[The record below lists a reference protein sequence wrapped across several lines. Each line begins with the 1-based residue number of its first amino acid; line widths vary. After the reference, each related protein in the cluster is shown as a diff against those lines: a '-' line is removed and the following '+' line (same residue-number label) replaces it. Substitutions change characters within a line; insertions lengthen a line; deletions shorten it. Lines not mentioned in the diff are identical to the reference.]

1 MNNNAENYIRSLYER
16 ADSIT
21 KDQLRA
27 EIDEITE
34 KRINEIRTSKTEVE
48 ISGNSFYV
56 ANEGSDDND
65 GKTPDTAWQTPDRVT
80 AAKHNGELCNGDGVF
95 FKRGQLFRGMIET
108 ANGVTY
114 SAYGD
119 DSDPKPRIYS
129 FHKNTAD
136 PALWVKTDVEH
147 VWQYAEICTLD
158 IGSIIFG
165 DKDYARKIY
174 RSLEDDGRQLD
185 YGSDD
190 KPEFNDYHDLHE
202 DLTFWHDWALD
213 MPEGVSGKVYLRCE
227 AGNPGEVYDD
237 IEFSQRLSVFRN
249 LSTYDVTIDNIHI
262 AHSCFGVSGL
272 CHNETV
278 QNCEFSWIGGSV
290 QVAPRKL
297 SEKRTFPTPYGN
309 GIEIYGEA
317 QNFTVNNCYFW
328 QIYDAAMTHQCGNSD
343 KPLHNR
349 NVNYIN
355 NVCEYC
361 VYSVEIFYGESPVEN
376 RSNFGCNV
384 ENNILRLG
392 GGFGHDSRPDKNVT
406 ALIRNGRMILNTK
419 DYVVRNNIFDR
430 SRGKLIQAQN
440 DGASKAQYY
449 DNLYLQNEGGRFC
462 SRLGTDYFAHDGL
475 MQELEENAT
484 EHGGK
489 LIVLEK

>member
-1 MNNNAENYIRSLYER
+1 MNTNPAKEYIRELYEKSCTLT
-16 ADSIT
+16 DE
-21 KDQLRA
+21 QLSA
-27 EIDEITE
+27 EIEALSE
-34 KRINEIRTSKTEVE
+34 KRIGEIRNTKTEIE
-48 ISGNSFYV
+48 FSGTAYYV
-56 ANEGSDDND
+56 SNEGSDEND
-65 GKTPDTAWQTPDRVT
+65 GRSPEKAWKTPERVT
-80 AAKHNGELCNGDGVF
+80 GAKRGGELMPGDAVF
-95 FKRGQLFRGMIET
+95 FKRGQLFRGLIET
-108 ANGVTY
+108 ANGVAY
-114 SAYGD
+114 SAYGEGAK
-119 DSDPKPRIYS
+119 PKIYG
-129 FHKNTAD
+129 FPKNVGKKE
-136 PALWVKTDVEH
+136 LWLPTDVEN
-147 VWQYAEICTLD
+147 VWQYAEVCIWD
-158 IGSIIFG
+158 IGSIVFG
-165 DKDYARKIY
+165 EETYARKIY
-174 RSLEDDGRQLD
+174 RSLEDDGTQLD
-185 YGSDD
+185 YGSDE
-190 KPEFNDYHDLHE
+190 KSVFNDYHDLRE

-213 MPEGVSGKVYLRCE
+213 MPEGVSGKVYLRCN
-227 AGNPGEVYDD
+227 AGNPGEVYSD

-249 LSTYDVTIDNIHI
+249 LGTNNVTIDNIHI
-262 AHSCFGVSGL
+262 AHACFGISGL
-272 CHNETV
+272 CHGETV
-278 QNCEFSWIGGSV
+278 QNCEFYWIGGSV

-297 SEKRTFPTPYGN
+297 SPARTFPTPYGN

-317 QNFTVNNCYFW
+317 QDFTVNNCYFR

-343 KPLHNR
+343 RAMHNR

-449 DNLYLQNEGGRFC
+449 DNLYVQNRGARFC
-462 SRLGTDYFAHDGL
+462 SRLGKDYIAEDGL
-475 MQELEENAT
+475 CERLEETGT
-484 EHGGK
+484 EHGAVIRLVDG
-489 LIVLEK
+489 